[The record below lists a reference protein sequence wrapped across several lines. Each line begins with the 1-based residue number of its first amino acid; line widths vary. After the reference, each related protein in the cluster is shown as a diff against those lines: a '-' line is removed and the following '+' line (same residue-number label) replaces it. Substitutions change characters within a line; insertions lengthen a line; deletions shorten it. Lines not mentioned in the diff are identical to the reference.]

1 MPIKQSETEQA
12 MKIPVYTMILVC
24 LGCSSMTE
32 WQNLPTSA
40 TDQHTLYVVS
50 HGWHTGIV
58 LNGND
63 LGESLLP
70 IEKQFGKHHYYEI
83 GWGDKGFYQAKEI
96 TISLILDA
104 VFLPTESVMHVVAFN
119 ATPASYFTQSEVVPL
134 IISSK
139 GLLNLQKFLAASFS
153 RNDQGEILQIG
164 SGIYGNSLFFNSD
177 TPYHLMHT
185 CNTWVAEAL
194 AVTGAPVSG
203 FLTLRARSVISQVK
217 SAAQKQ
223 RCCPE

>member
-1 MPIKQSETEQA
+1 
-12 MKIPVYTMILVC
+12 MKIPTYMIILVC
-24 LGCSSMTE
+24 LGCSSIAE

-50 HGWHTGIV
+50 HGWHTAIV
-58 LNGND
+58 LNAKD
-63 LGESLLP
+63 LGEPLRS
-70 IEKQFGKHHYYEI
+70 IEKQFGESNYYEF

-104 VFLPTESVMHVVAFN
+104 VFLPTESVVHLAAFN
-119 ATPASYFTQSEVVPL
+119 AMPTHYFSQSEVVPL
-134 IISSK
+134 TVSSK
-139 GLLNLQKFLAASFS
+139 GLQNLQKFIANSFS
-153 RNDQGEILQIG
+153 PNNQDEIFPIG
-164 SGIYGNSLFFNSD
+164 PGIYGNSLFFNSD

-194 AVTGAPVSG
+194 AVTGAPVSS

-217 SAAQKQ
+217 SAARKQ
-223 RCCPE
+223 RCCSE